1 MLIFLC
7 NNSSGKLSFLNTLL
21 HLKIR
26 SYGIS
31 AREISAYEHY
41 AESFG
46 LVPAAGVNSVASV
59 K

>member
-21 HLKIR
+21 HSEIR
-26 SYGIS
+26 PYGIS
-31 AREISAYEHY
+31 AREIIAYEHY

-46 LVPAAGVNSVASV
+46 LVSAGRVNSIASV